1 MSSLS
6 SKRVVLASSNKGKLA
21 ELKLLLA
28 PLGLELCLQS
38 EFDVSDAEE
47 TGLSFIENAIL
58 KARHASAITGLPAL
72 ADDSGLEVDALDG
85 KPGIYSARFA
95 SMNNAGAG
103 DSDNNQ
109 LLLQRLQGISPK
121 QRTARFRCVLALM
134 KHQHDPS
141 PLIAEGAWE
150 GTILDAPAGEGGFG
164 YDPLFYAP
172 DHGCSAAQLAPETKA
187 QSGHRGRAMAQ
198 LKQTLSQSAFLQFDV
213 GDDIGAGS
221 DSVGCRQ

>member
-1 MSSLS
+1 MSST
-6 SKRVVLASSNKGKLA
+6 SKRVVLASSNQGKLG

-38 EFDVSDAEE
+38 EFDVVDAEE
-47 TGLSFIENAIL
+47 TGLSFVENAIL
-58 KARHASAITGLPAL
+58 KARHASALTGLPAL

-85 KPGIYSARFA
+85 QPGIYSARFA
-95 SMNNAGAG
+95 SMHNAGAG

-109 LLLQRLQGISPK
+109 LLLNRLQGISDT

-150 GTILDAPAGEGGFG
+150 GTILEAPAGEGGFG
-164 YDPLFYAP
+164 YDPLFHVP
-172 DHGCSAAQLAPETKA
+172 ERGCSAAQLAPETKA
-187 QSGHRGRAMAQ
+187 STGHRGRAMAQ
-198 LKQTLSQSAFLQFDV
+198 LKAALAKTSFL
-213 GDDIGAGS
+213 
-221 DSVGCRQ
+221 